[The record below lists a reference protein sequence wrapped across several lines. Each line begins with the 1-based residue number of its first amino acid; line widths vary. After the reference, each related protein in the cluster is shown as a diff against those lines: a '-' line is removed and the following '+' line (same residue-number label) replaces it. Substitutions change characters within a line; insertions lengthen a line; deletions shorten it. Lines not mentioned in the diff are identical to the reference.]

1 MTDLITD
8 VASALQAAIYE
19 RLTSQISV
27 PVFDSVPQGTTY
39 PYVTIDS
46 LKSNDS
52 SPIKGQKRDLRMLYL
67 SVWSDYPGQAEVH
80 RINAE
85 VAGALHETPMPLKVG
100 RVVSIRIIRTESDR
114 DADGVTYQ
122 GSVTAQVIT
131 QG

>member
-1 MTDLITD
+1 MTD
-8 VASALQAAIYE
+8 VASALQAAIYQ

-27 PVFDSVPQGTTY
+27 PVFDSVPQGTPY

-46 LKSNDS
+46 LKSDDR
-52 SPIKGQKRDLRMLYL
+52 SPIFGQKRDLRMLYL

-85 VAGALHETPMPLKVG
+85 VAAALHQAHLPLATG
-100 RVVSIRIIRTESDR
+100 RAVSIRIIRTESDR

>member
-1 MTDLITD
+1 MTD
-8 VASALQAAIYE
+8 VASALQTAIYE

-46 LKSNDS
+46 LKSDDR
-52 SPIKGQKRDLRMLYL
+52 SPIFGQKRDLRMLYL

-85 VAGALHETPMPLKVG
+85 VAAALHQVRLPLAEG
-100 RVVSIRIIRTESDR
+100 RAVSIRIIRTESDR

>member
-1 MTDLITD
+1 MTD
-8 VASALQAAIYE
+8 VASALQTAIYQ

-46 LKSNDS
+46 LKSDDR
-52 SPIKGQKRDLRMLYL
+52 SPIFGQKRDLRMLYL

-85 VAGALHETPMPLKVG
+85 VAAALHQARLSLTAG
-100 RVVSIRIIRTESDR
+100 RAVSIRIIRTESDR

>member
-1 MTDLITD
+1 MTD
-8 VASALQAAIYE
+8 VASALQTAIYQ

-46 LKSNDS
+46 LKSDDR
-52 SPIKGQKRDLRMLYL
+52 SPIFGQKRDLRMLYL

-85 VAGALHETPMPLKVG
+85 VAASLHQVRLPLAEG
-100 RVVSIRIIRTESDR
+100 RAVSIRIIRTESDR

>member
-1 MTDLITD
+1 MTD
-8 VASALQAAIYE
+8 VASALQTAIYQC
-19 RLTSQISV
+19 LTSQISV

-46 LKSNDS
+46 LKSDDR
-52 SPIKGQKRDLRMLYL
+52 SPIFGQKRDLRMLYL

-85 VAGALHETPMPLKVG
+85 VAAALHQAHLPLTAG
-100 RVVSIRIIRTESDR
+100 RAVSIRIIRTESDR

>member
-1 MTDLITD
+1 MTD
-8 VASALQAAIYE
+8 VASALQTAIYQ
-19 RLTSQISV
+19 RLASQISV

-46 LKSNDS
+46 LKSDDR
-52 SPIKGQKRDLRMLYL
+52 SPIFGQKRDLRMLYL

-85 VAGALHETPMPLKVG
+85 VAAALHQVRLPLAEG
-100 RVVSIRIIRTESDR
+100 RAVSIRIIRTESGR